1 MTNNTGKG
9 RSGSRKRRIAYVS
22 AAAGLLAL
30 VLPGCSGTNQ
40 GHLAG
45 DPLVGEFGLKQ
56 PGPSSP
62 PPPPPPKS
70 QAGVPPIPSAQFSS
84 SPAALAAGPLPGARP
99 LAIDGS
105 GQGGTIIPA
114 SANGATL
121 KPIVLP
127 VPRESATNAPTV
139 VPAVGATP
147 TTNPATNA
155 PINAAANA
163 PINAP
168 TNSPSVA
175 PQSQPVPDAVLL
187 DRLKTRGVLYHKV
200 DTLPEG
206 IRLSVIVATPGQ
218 PDTQRVLEA
227 TDRDF
232 NSAAQAI
239 LQKLGG

>member
-45 DPLVGEFGLKQ
+45 DPLFGEFGLKQ

-105 GQGGTIIPA
+105 GQGGTIIPTPA
-114 SANGATL
+114 TGVTL
-121 KPIVLP
+121 KPTVLP
-127 VPRESATNAPTV
+127 VPRESANNAPTV
-139 VPAVGATP
+139 VPAGGAP
-147 TTNPATNA
+147 PTNPATNA
-155 PINAAANA
+155 PINGASNA
-163 PINAP
+163 PINAA
-168 TNSPSVA
+168 TNAPSVT

-187 DRLKTRGVLYHKV
+187 DRLKASGVL
-200 DTLPEG
+200 
-206 IRLSVIVATPGQ
+206 
-218 PDTQRVLEA
+218 
-227 TDRDF
+227 
-232 NSAAQAI
+232 
-239 LQKLGG
+239 

>member
-105 GQGGTIIPA
+105 GQGGTIIPT

-127 VPRESATNAPTV
+127 VPRESANNAPTV
-139 VPAVGATP
+139 VPAGGATP
-147 TTNPATNA
+147 TTNPATSA
-155 PINAAANA
+155 PINAATHA
-163 PINAP
+163 PAV
-168 TNSPSVA
+168 T
-175 PQSQPVPDAVLL
+175 PQPQAVPDAVLL
-187 DRLKTRGVLYHKV
+187 DQLKTRGVLYQKV
-200 DTLPEG
+200 APLPEG
-206 IRLSVIVATPGQ
+206 IRRSVIGAPPGQ

-227 TDRDF
+227 TGRDF

-239 LQKLGG
+239 LLKLGG

>member
-1 MTNNTGKG
+1 MTNKTGKG
-9 RSGSRKRRIAYVS
+9 RSGGRKRRLAYIS

-45 DPLVGEFGLKQ
+45 DPLFGEFGLKQ

-70 QAGVPPIPSAQFSS
+70 QAGVPPIPSAPYSS

-105 GQGGTIIPA
+105 GQGGMIIPT

-127 VPRESATNAPTV
+127 VPRETTTNGPTV
-139 VPAVGATP
+139 IPAAGTAT
-147 TTNPATNA
+147 AT
-155 PINAAANA
+155 AA
-163 PINAP
+163 
-168 TNSPSVA
+168 
-175 PQSQPVPDAVLL
+175 
-187 DRLKTRGVLYHKV
+187 
-200 DTLPEG
+200 
-206 IRLSVIVATPGQ
+206 
-218 PDTQRVLEA
+218 
-227 TDRDF
+227 
-232 NSAAQAI
+232 SAAPGTGAVI
-239 LQKLGG
+239 PPVTAPSTAPP